1 MYPPRV
7 NVYIDTPWGLKCIVY
22 LCVRGIPPKSC
33 PPTKSWEEV
42 PRLCITLK
50 TGIMSD
56 LFMVTQS
63 DEDYV
68 DSFFN
73 WD

>member
-1 MYPPRV
+1 MAKIYK
-7 NVYIDTPWGLKCIVY
+7 NLTSTLY
-22 LCVRGIPPKSC
+22 LCVRGPLPKTLPPANNRRK
-33 PPTKSWEEV
+33 V
-42 PRLCITLK
+42 PRQCLTLK

-56 LFMVTQS
+56 LYLVTQQ

-68 DSFFN
+68 DSFFD